1 MAAADEVNP
10 SLEQV
15 IWDLVDR
22 RTRLMHTSFPAT
34 VQSYDETKQT
44 ATLQPVVA
52 RRYRL
57 SDGEV
62 YTEPMPV
69 IAEVPILFPSGGGMS
84 ITWPLSAGDPVTV
97 VIAERSLAEWKA
109 NAKAATTPGDTRRF
123 DLSDAVAYP
132 GGRSPASPLSGV
144 SATNLVVTASGLLL
158 GSKTAAESF
167 VLGDAF
173 KALYNGHTHTTGVGP
188 SGVPIVLMDA
198 VPGTHLSPTIK
209 GE

>member
-1 MAAADEVNP
+1 MAAGDEVNP

-22 RTRLMHTSFPAT
+22 RTRLMHTSFPGT
-34 VQSYDETKQT
+34 VQSYDQAKQT
-44 ATLQPVVA
+44 ATIQPVVA

-57 SDGEV
+57 SDGEIH
-62 YTEPMPV
+62 TEPMPV
-69 IAEVPILFPSGGGMS
+69 IAEVPVLFPSGGGMS
-84 ITWPLSAGDPVTV
+84 ITWPLVGGDPVTV

-123 DLSDAVAYP
+123 DLSDAVAIP
-132 GGRSPASPLSGV
+132 GGRSPASPLTGV

-158 GSKTAAESF
+158 GSTTASESY

-173 KALYNGHTHTTGVGP
+173 KALYDAHTHTTGVGP
-188 SGVPIVLMDA
+188 SGVPIVLMDV
-198 VPGTHLSPTIK
+198 VPGTHLSKTIK